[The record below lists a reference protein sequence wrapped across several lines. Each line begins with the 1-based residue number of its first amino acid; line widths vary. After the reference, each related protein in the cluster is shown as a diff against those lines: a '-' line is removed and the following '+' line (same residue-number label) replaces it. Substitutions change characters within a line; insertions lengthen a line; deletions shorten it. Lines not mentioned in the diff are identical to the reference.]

1 MGKGDTQSNS
11 RQLLPLVFKN
21 RAHQNPDGAWA
32 QYPVSEHT
40 YATGLQTATN
50 QQAYNAI
57 NKVAWLLHNQLGPS
71 SNFETI
77 AYIGPFDPRYFIVV
91 IAAIK
96 VGYKAFLPSPR
107 NSKVAQLNLLSRLEC
122 TKLVTVEPQPPII
135 SAVLEEGSFTV
146 IHIPSVQD
154 LLSGDENNATPDYP
168 YEKSYEAAKD
178 EPIFVLHTSGQSNV
192 PTAPEGFSSGNDTI
206 RSGNWFTILAPFHIS
221 GIGFGLVVSA
231 FNDCVPVYPLP
242 TQPLSTAQFLDA
254 VKHVD
259 MDWAFALPFIL
270 EDLSKDPD
278 ALEFVSRKLKHLY
291 FAGGS
296 VPQAAGDLVASKIP
310 VYQTTGSS
318 EVSLLSQVHSL
329 TDGSKNEEKWAYIN
343 IHPDINIEYRH
354 HHGELHEMV
363 IVRSKENE
371 ELQPVF
377 LHFPE
382 LQEYETRDLLTPHP
396 TLPGLWRYR
405 ARKDDIIVFLNGE
418 KTNPI
423 SFEQEVSRHPEVRSA
438 VVVGAQRFE
447 ACLLI
452 ELHHND
458 PLSPEEREQV
468 IDRIWENVQA
478 ANKDCPAH
486 ARVPKENI
494 ILTDPSKPLP
504 RAAKETVQRAATL
517 VLYEEEIEKFN
528 AERETQN
535 LFSSKPVSS
544 IIDLADPDA
553 VSAKLGD
560 LVSEI
565 TTGIPALL
573 QLSRQLNI
581 SPSAIYSSPSIDL
594 LTKTVMSQTS
604 ESTSVDIVSTTIAE
618 YEKEIDKL
626 AASVNESESR
636 RNEPDT
642 AVTNRGAVV
651 ALTGSTGAVGSYILQ
666 KLLQNDQ
673 VAHVYC
679 LNRASGSEAI
689 QQARNA
695 KRGIKIE
702 LSPDRVTF
710 LKVNLAKENFDLEDV
725 DLYRKLQS
733 TVTHFIHNAWPVNF
747 NQTLQSFK
755 SSLDGVLGLM
765 SFATHAPR
773 LASTVYLSSISPVS
787 DYHQTSGADPNF
799 VPEHIISDVKCPAG
813 MGYGQ
818 SKYVAERILDYASK
832 MLNLANVRVAR
843 VGQIAGTSTPE
854 QGVPHGWNRHEW
866 LPSLVISSHYL
877 KAIPESLGYR
887 GDGENAGVLDRIDW
901 VPIDQLATL
910 LLEISFGTEAK
921 SSDITGVQVYHPINP
936 NWVSWQSL
944 VPTVVEALDET
955 SSSTSAIKVLKYDE
969 WLALLQPAANSTRSG
984 VAKIDHS
991 ITADTLSE
999 NPAVKLLDFYES
1011 LMMNTD
1017 RAKPLAIEQTAK
1029 ICPSL
1034 QSLDP
1039 IQSEWLRGW
1048 IKDWVLGSDNA

>member
-1 MGKGDTQSNS
+1 
-11 RQLLPLVFKN
+11 
-21 RAHQNPDGAWA
+21 
-32 QYPVSEHT
+32 
-40 YATGLQTATN
+40 
-50 QQAYNAI
+50 
-57 NKVAWLLHNQLGPS
+57 
-71 SNFETI
+71 
-77 AYIGPFDPRYFIVV
+77 
-91 IAAIK
+91 
-96 VGYKAFLPSPR
+96 
-107 NSKVAQLNLLSRLEC
+107 
-122 TKLVTVEPQPPII
+122 
-135 SAVLEEGSFTV
+135 
-146 IHIPSVQD
+146 
-154 LLSGDENNATPDYP
+154 
-168 YEKSYEAAKD
+168 
-178 EPIFVLHTSGQSNV
+178 
-192 PTAPEGFSSGNDTI
+192 
-206 RSGNWFTILAPFHIS
+206 
-221 GIGFGLVVSA
+221 
-231 FNDCVPVYPLP
+231 
-242 TQPLSTAQFLDA
+242 
-254 VKHVD
+254 
-259 MDWAFALPFIL
+259 
-270 EDLSKDPD
+270 
-278 ALEFVSRKLKHLY
+278 
-291 FAGGS
+291 
-296 VPQAAGDLVASKIP
+296 
-310 VYQTTGSS
+310 
-318 EVSLLSQVHSL
+318 
-329 TDGSKNEEKWAYIN
+329 
-343 IHPDINIEYRH
+343 
-354 HHGELHEMV
+354 
-363 IVRSKENE
+363 
-371 ELQPVF
+371 
-377 LHFPE
+377 
-382 LQEYETRDLLTPHP
+382 
-396 TLPGLWRYR
+396 
-405 ARKDDIIVFLNGE
+405 
-418 KTNPI
+418 
-423 SFEQEVSRHPEVRSA
+423 
-438 VVVGAQRFE
+438 
-447 ACLLI
+447 
-452 ELHHND
+452 
-458 PLSPEEREQV
+458 
-468 IDRIWENVQA
+468 
-478 ANKDCPAH
+478 
-486 ARVPKENI
+486 
-494 ILTDPSKPLP
+494 
-504 RAAKETVQRAATL
+504 
-517 VLYEEEIEKFN
+517 
-528 AERETQN
+528 
-535 LFSSKPVSS
+535 
-544 IIDLADPDA
+544 
-553 VSAKLGD
+553 
-560 LVSEI
+560 
-565 TTGIPALL
+565 
-573 QLSRQLNI
+573 
-581 SPSAIYSSPSIDL
+581 
-594 LTKTVMSQTS
+594 MSQTS